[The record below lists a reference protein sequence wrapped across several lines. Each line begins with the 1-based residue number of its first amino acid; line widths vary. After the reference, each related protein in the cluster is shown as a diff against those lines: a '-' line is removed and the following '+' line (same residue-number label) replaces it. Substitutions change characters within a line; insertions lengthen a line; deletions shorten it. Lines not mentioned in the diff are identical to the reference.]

1 MNFNSKE
8 EKEALRASLLNTE
21 NLQDTLE
28 CLERVL
34 IDRTPFALYVATAD
48 RSDCIWIFD
57 PDTIYEMVGGQAK
70 YSQVRDEILVSEEDK
85 AVGVIF
91 FILKKVGP
99 LYSIRLDIDVI
110 DEIINEIYETLS
122 D

>member
-1 MNFNSKE
+1 MNFNTEE
-8 EKEALRASLLNTE
+8 EKQALKESLLNTQ

-28 CLERVL
+28 CLENVL
-34 IDRTPFALYVATAD
+34 ANRTPFALYVATAD

-57 PDTIYEMVGGQAK
+57 PETIYQMVGGEAK
-70 YSQVRDEILVSEEDK
+70 YRQIRDEILVSEEDK

-110 DEIINEIYETLS
+110 DEIINELYENI
-122 D
+122 